1 MSDNEENIKESKK
14 YTIEDVLEMLGGH
27 QYYDDNTAKFIF
39 HKLNGNKMEA
49 DHYLNHCLEKAA
61 KLHELEMKMK
71 SADEIPILHELEM
84 KMKSADEIPILKELN
99 EK

>member
-61 KLHELEMKMK
+61 R
-71 SADEIPILHELEM
+71 LHELEM

>member
-1 MSDNEENIKESKK
+1 
-14 YTIEDVLEMLGGH
+14 
-27 QYYDDNTAKFIF
+27 
-39 HKLNGNKMEA
+39 MEA

-61 KLHELEMKMK
+61 KLHELQ
-71 SADEIPILHELEM
+71 M